1 MPGLV
6 LPPGVIITSTGPLT
20 ADLAEARGFIAAT
33 PIEVRQFYER
43 EPSLTIFEIE
53 DEIFEAEVLVE
64 QGAFR
69 TYMKASAACSDGS
82 TIYAVVG
89 PAGTGSVPS
98 PTGR

>member
-1 MPGLV
+1 MLSSSLKPMAFLLRAHLSSRV
-6 LPPGVIITSTGPLT
+6 HVSTT
-20 ADLAEARGFIAAT
+20 VT

-43 EPSLTIFEIE
+43 EPSLTIFELE
-53 DEIFEAEVLVE
+53 DEIFESEVLVE
-64 QGAFR
+64 RGAFR